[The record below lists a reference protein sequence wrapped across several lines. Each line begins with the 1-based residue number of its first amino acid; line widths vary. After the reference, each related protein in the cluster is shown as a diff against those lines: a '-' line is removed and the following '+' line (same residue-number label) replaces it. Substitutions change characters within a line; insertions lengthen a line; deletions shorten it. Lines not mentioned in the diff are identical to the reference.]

1 MEKQIGNYSFIVGV
15 ILAVVLGL
23 AAPKLGAATAWL
35 WSLLVVLG
43 LVVGFLNVSGKETK
57 EFLLVTVSLV
67 IVAYAG
73 SAQINSWSNVQFIG
87 PYLKGIFDSIL
98 AFVVSAS
105 VVCVV
110 SPMFHVAFPCPH
122 AGHS

>member
-23 AAPKLGAATAWL
+23 AAPKLGTATPWL

-43 LVVGFLNVSGKETK
+43 LVVGFLNISGKETK
-57 EFLLVTVSLV
+57 EFLWVTVALV
-67 IVAYAG
+67 VVAFAG
-73 SAQINSWSNVQFIG
+73 SAQISSWSNVELIG

-98 AFVVSAS
+98 AFVVPAS
-105 VVCVV
+105 VV
-110 SPMFHVAFPCPH
+110 VALKDTWDL
-122 AGHS
+122 AKME